1 MSAPLLELDNVS
13 KTFAVN
19 GSTVAALSGVSLKV
33 ASGECLAIVGESGSG
48 KTTLANIILGVYGP
62 SSGEVRFEGT
72 VLPAHR
78 QLIHRRAI
86 QFVQQ
91 NPLSALNPRRKIGAS
106 IRLALDVH
114 GIGGSGDRNAR
125 VEALLAEVGLEPA
138 MARRFP
144 ASLSG
149 GQRQR
154 VSIARALACDSRLL
168 VLDEPTSAL
177 DVLVQGR
184 VLRLLNELRA
194 RRALT
199 YIFIS
204 HDLSVVRNIAD
215 RVAVFE
221 KGKLVEL
228 ADTPSLFARPSHPY
242 TRNLLAAVP
251 VVTTQE
257 QQLRDSLPL
266 DQPTQQGLTP

>member
-1 MSAPLLELDNVS
+1 MTRPILELDHVS
-13 KTFAVN
+13 KDFSVN
-19 GSTVAALSGVSLKV
+19 GATVTALDDVSLAV
-33 ASGECLAIVGESGSG
+33 DAGECLAVVGESGSG
-48 KTTLANIILGVYGP
+48 KTTLANILLGVFGT
-62 SSGEVRFEGT
+62 SSGEVRLDGQ
-72 VLPAHR
+72 VLPARR
-78 QLIHRRAI
+78 QLMHRRAI

-91 NPLSALNPRRKIGAS
+91 NPLSALNPRRRIGAS
-106 IRLALDVH
+106 IRLSLDVH
-114 GIGGSGDRNAR
+114 GIGAPGERDKR
-125 VEALLAEVGLEPA
+125 VAALLEEVGLEAA

-154 VSIARALACDSRLL
+154 VAIARALACDSRVL

-194 RRALT
+194 RRGLT
-199 YIFIS
+199 YVFIT
-204 HDLSVVRNIAD
+204 HDLSVVRNIAT

-221 KGKLVEL
+221 RGRLVEL
-228 ADTPSLFARPSHPY
+228 AQTEALFAKPSHPY

-251 VVTTQE
+251 VVTAEEQE
-257 QQLRDSLPL
+257 LRDSLIHE
-266 DQPTQQGLTP
+266 